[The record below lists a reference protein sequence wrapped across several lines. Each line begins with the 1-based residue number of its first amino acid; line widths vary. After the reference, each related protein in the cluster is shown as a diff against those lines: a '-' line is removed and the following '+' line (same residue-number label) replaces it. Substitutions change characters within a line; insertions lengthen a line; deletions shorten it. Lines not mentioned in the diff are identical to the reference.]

1 MRRKLAYSNP
11 VLANT
16 INYLGSLPQGGW
28 HVSKT
33 GGRLFVGN
41 RNWECYAYLG
51 ETTNEA
57 EFHLDKTTTM
67 LVQAQDG
74 TTCMNIA
81 IEAKPAYDI
90 FVGGGGS
97 RPSSPRIRRRTE
109 LESGGGGLPLSPCF
123 EWGLAA

>member
-16 INYLGSLPQGGW
+16 INYLGSLPQGDW

-41 RNWECYAYLG
+41 RNWERYTYLD
-51 ETTNEA
+51 ETKNEA
-57 EFHLDKTTTM
+57 KFHLDKTTTM

-74 TTCMNIA
+74 TTCCDIA
-81 IEAKPAYDI
+81 IESKPAYDI

-97 RPSSPRIRRRTE
+97 RPSSPRTRQHTD
-109 LESGGGGLPLSPCF
+109 LKAGGRL
-123 EWGLAA
+123 